1 MKLLYIIGLT
11 IFISNY
17 CSAATNNHNNKYDPN
32 IIYTSTQYMIDHDIE
47 LLQDEKK
54 LMQFYKTINN
64 AKSQTSI
71 LLGYEINGQTSKK
84 LKTNNILNISD
95 FREIIDPIIQRNI
108 GNLPKNAL
116 EVQNINKSLTKFT
129 LEALL
134 NIVVQNKIKDSNK
147 SENKCNIKCNNNI
160 NDSNSVNKNTV
171 QDNNNMNDNSANNS
185 NDINNTNSMN
195 NMNAKNNS
203 NINNQN
209 IANNSNDKNKN
220 SVNNDSNVKNNNLN
234 NKDKVNN
241 NHTVNITNNV
251 NTKNTIKY
259 NNTNNKTNNISNT
272 NNLLDKCDTSN
283 KNTVKN
289 NDNSVNN
296 HNASNKKNNA
306 NNKNNMQNN
315 NNVINITNCNLL
327 LLDNETNYI
336 NSIFGKNYNN
346 DIQELGIIKY
356 KNKKCTFN
364 IVAEQNEF
372 YLNVN
377 LS

>member
-54 LMQFYKTINN
+54 LMQFNKTINN

-71 LLGYEINGQTSKK
+71 LLGYEINGQISKK

-108 GNLPKNAL
+108 GNLPENAL

-134 NIVVQNKIKDSNK
+134 NIVVQNKIKIKDSNK

-171 QDNNNMNDNSANNS
+171 QDNSNINNNSANNS
-185 NDINNTNSMN
+185 NDIKNINSVN
-195 NMNAKNNS
+195 NMNVKNNS
-203 NINNQN
+203 NINNQK
-209 IANNSNDKNKN
+209 IANNSINKNKN
-220 SVNNDSNVKNNNLN
+220 NLNNNSNITNNNLN

-241 NHTVNITNNV
+241 KHNLNIT
-251 NTKNTIKY
+251 KNKS
-259 NNTNNKTNNISNT
+259 NNISNT
-272 NNLLDKCDTSN
+272 NNLLDKGNTSN
-283 KNTVKN
+283 KNTVNN
-289 NDNSVNN
+289 NDNSMHN
-296 HNASNKKNNA
+296 HNASNKNNNA

-315 NNVINITNCNLL
+315 NNVINITNCHLL
-327 LLDNETNYI
+327 LLNNETNYI
-336 NSIFGKNYNN
+336 NSIFGRNYNN

-356 KNKKCTFN
+356 KNKKCTFS
-364 IVAEQNEF
+364 IVVQQNEF
-372 YLNVN
+372 YWNVN